1 MIARLL
7 MRIKRF
13 TTDSN
18 AVAELKADLN
28 RQGVDTAVQNPAH
41 PRVIVMRQ
49 CPEPMA
55 LSHARVPQGLRSLVS

>member
-1 MIARLL
+1 

-28 RQGVDTAVQNPAH
+28 RQGVVTAVQNPAH
-41 PRVIVMRQ
+41 PRVSVMRQ
-49 CPEPMA
+49 CLEPMA
-55 LSHARVPQGLRSLVS
+55 LSHASVPQGLRTLVS